1 MADATVNRTILAS
14 NNLREVSI
22 IQDSASGTDNDADD
36 TSDPGDTVLAPTE
49 VRGVDKFGLQ
59 FIEVN
64 NNACTVKVW
73 GSLVE
78 EPGASIGTNWNQI
91 GDDISVTANG
101 NAYKAISTTP
111 LKWIAVTAKV
121 SSGTSRVKSYILGQ
135 ESQCGC

>member
-1 MADATVNRTILAS
+1 MADATVERTILAS

-78 EPGASIGTNWNQI
+78 EPGDTIGTNWNQI

-135 ESQCGC
+135 ES

>member
-22 IQDSASGTDNDADD
+22 IQDSASGTDNDV
-36 TSDPGDTVLAPTE
+36 TSTSNPGDTVLAPTE

-64 NNACTVKVW
+64 NNACTVKVY

-78 EPGASIGTNWNQI
+78 EPGATIGTNWNQI
-91 GDDISVTANG
+91 GDDISVGANS

-121 SSGTSRVKSYILGQ
+121 ASGTSRVKSYILGQ
-135 ESQCGC
+135 ES

>member
-1 MADATVNRTILAS
+1 MADATVERTILAS

-78 EPGASIGTNWNQI
+78 EPGSTIGTNWNQI

-135 ESQCGC
+135 ES

>member
-78 EPGASIGTNWNQI
+78 DPGATIGTTWNQI
-91 GDDISVTANG
+91 GDDISVGANS

-121 SSGTSRVKSYILGQ
+121 AS
-135 ESQCGC
+135 